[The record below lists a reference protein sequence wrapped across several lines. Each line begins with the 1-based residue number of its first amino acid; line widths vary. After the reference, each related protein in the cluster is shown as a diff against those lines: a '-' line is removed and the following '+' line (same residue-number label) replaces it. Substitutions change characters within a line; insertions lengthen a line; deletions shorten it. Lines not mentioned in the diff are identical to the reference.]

1 MLKCLPRHI
10 LALVAITRT
19 LCVIEN
25 VSPMI
30 LPEYLSDVARDMRA
44 KSAAIRRDFASH
56 RLSAGENREDLV
68 ATFLANNLPRKFGVS
83 SGMVIS
89 HEGVFSNQA
98 DLVVVDEQNN
108 APLYAA
114 APNKLWPVEAVYALI
129 EVKTTLHPAEMAD
142 AIAKG
147 RKFKALKRH
156 FCQAGQI
163 QRTTDSLFVIWAFD
177 SAATS
182 TVKANLVAAL
192 ADVPRSEQPDLIVVP
207 DRFVARAGIY
217 LEVSKLGQV
226 NSQFRAQLQAQHGTN
241 VEALLPGL
249 VEVGEH
255 GENALLAWYVW
266 FDSWL
271 RQAGSRLTDP
281 LAYLPP
287 GQNFGQMI

>member
-1 MLKCLPRHI
+1 LG
-10 LALVAITRT
+10 
-19 LCVIEN
+19 VIN
-25 VSPMI
+25 SVFTMI

-68 ATFLANNLPRKFGVS
+68 SEFLVNHLPRKFGVS

-89 HEGVFSNQA
+89 HDGLFSNQA

-114 APNKLWPVEAVYALI
+114 ARNKLWPVEAVYALI
-129 EVKTTLHPAEMAD
+129 EVKTTLHPADLED

-147 RKFKALKRH
+147 RKFKALKRR
-156 FCQAGQI
+156 FCEAGQV
-163 QRTTDSLFVIWAFD
+163 QRIADSLFVIWAFD
-177 SAATS
+177 SAATA
-182 TVKANLVAAL
+182 TVKANLVVAL
-192 ADVPRSEQPDLIVVP
+192 AGIPRSEQPDLIVVP
-207 DRFVARAGIY
+207 DRFVARAGSY
-217 LEVSKLGQV
+217 LEIARLGQA
-226 NSQFRAQLQAQHGTN
+226 NSPHRAQLHAQHGSN
-241 VEALLPGL
+241 LEPLFPEPA
-249 VEVGEH
+249 EVGEL
-255 GENALLAWYVW
+255 GENALMAWYVW

-287 GQNFGQMI
+287 DQTYGRVV